1 MKIYFWFLFNQNL
14 EVEQDLWS
22 QADQISWKMIIV
34 GDKSFQSEQETKLVR
49 FHQHLMSSFY
59 TIADDNFM
67 ADSYWFIL
75 YAHLVR
81 LVFLISNRRIVK

>member
-1 MKIYFWFLFNQNL
+1 MKIYFWFVFNQNL

-59 TIADDNFM
+59 TIAEGNFM

-75 YAHLVR
+75 YAHMGKT
-81 LVFLISNRRIVK
+81 IW